1 MRTVAAI
8 LLFGAVWQAVVM
20 LTGVPPYILPPPLL
34 VLLAGWANAGVLLAN
49 AMVTAEE
56 VLLGLFLGT
65 AFGVS
70 TAVAMALS
78 DRLRGLV
85 RPALVVSQAVPVFA
99 LAPVL
104 TLWLGYGL
112 AAKIAMTVLI
122 VFFPLA
128 SVFLDGLMT
137 TPEST
142 LDLARLASASRW
154 RTLLWLRLPH
164 ALPALA
170 SGLGIAAVYA
180 PIGAVIGEWVGASQG
195 LGYVMLMANARSH
208 TDLMFA
214 ALLVLVGLTLGL
226 HRTAQSLSHWMAR

>member
-8 LLFGAVWQAVVM
+8 LLFGAIWQAVVM
-20 LTGVPPYILPPPLL
+20 LTGVPTYILPPPLL
-34 VLLAGWANAGVLLAN
+34 VLLAVWANAGVLLAN
-49 AMVTAEE
+49 AVVTAEE

-65 AFGVS
+65 AFGVG

-78 DRLRGLV
+78 DRLRGLL

-142 LDLARLASASRW
+142 LDLARLASATRW

>member
-8 LLFGAVWQAVVM
+8 LLFGAIWQAVVM
-20 LTGVPPYILPPPLL
+20 LTGVPTYILPPPLL
-34 VLLAGWANAGVLLAN
+34 VLLAVWANAGVLLAN
-49 AMVTAEE
+49 AVVTAEE

-65 AFGVS
+65 AFGVG

-78 DRLRGLV
+78 DRLRGLL

-128 SVFLDGLMT
+128 SVFLDGLMA

-142 LDLARLASASRW
+142 LDLARLSSATRW

-226 HRTAQSLSHWMAR
+226 HRTAQSLSHGMAR

>member
-20 LTGVPPYILPPPLL
+20 LTGVPTYILPPPLL

-128 SVFLDGLMT
+128 SVFLDGLMA

-142 LDLARLASASRW
+142 LDLARLASATRW

-214 ALLVLVGLTLGL
+214 ALLVLVALTLGL
-226 HRTAQSLSHWMAR
+226 HRTAQSLSHWVAR

>member
-8 LLFGAVWQAVVM
+8 LLFGAIWQAVVM
-20 LTGVPPYILPPPLL
+20 LTGVPTYILPPPLL
-34 VLLAGWANAGVLLAN
+34 VLLAVWANAGVLLAN

-65 AFGVS
+65 AFGVG

-78 DRLRGLV
+78 DRLRGLL

-142 LDLARLASASRW
+142 LDLARLASATRW

-226 HRTAQSLSHWMAR
+226 HRTAQSLSHWMAG

>member
-8 LLFGAVWQAVVM
+8 LLFGAIWQAVVM
-20 LTGVPPYILPPPLL
+20 LTGVPTYILPPPLL
-34 VLLAGWANAGVLLAN
+34 VLLAVWANAGVLLAN
-49 AMVTAEE
+49 AVVTAEE

-65 AFGVS
+65 AFGVG

-78 DRLRGLV
+78 DRLRGLL

-128 SVFLDGLMT
+128 SVFLDGLMA

-142 LDLARLASASRW
+142 LDLARLSSATRW

-208 TDLMFA
+208 ADLMFA

>member
-128 SVFLDGLMT
+128 SVFLDGLMA
-137 TPEST
+137 TPQST
-142 LDLARLASASRW
+142 LDLARLASATRW

-170 SGLGIAAVYA
+170 SGLAIAAVYA

-214 ALLVLVGLTLGL
+214 ALLVLVALTLGL
-226 HRTAQSLSHWMAR
+226 HRTAQSLSNWMAG